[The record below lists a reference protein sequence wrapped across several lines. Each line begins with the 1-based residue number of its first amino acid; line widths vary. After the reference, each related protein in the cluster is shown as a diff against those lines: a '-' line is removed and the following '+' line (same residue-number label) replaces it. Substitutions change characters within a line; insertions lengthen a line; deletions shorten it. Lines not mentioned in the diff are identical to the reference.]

1 MIQGDRMAMYVL
13 ITLAVVSMVVVL
25 LVRQLS

>member
-1 MIQGDRMAMYVL
+1 VIQGDRMAMYVL

>member
-1 MIQGDRMAMYVL
+1 MIHGDRMAMYVL